1 MNPLNPIK
9 PTVPSPRVRPAED
22 NVKRREPGTGRGKSK
37 RDNPAGKP
45 VKPGSDEHQIDEL
58 A

>member
-9 PTVPSPRVRPAED
+9 PTLPSARVQRPEE
-22 NVKRREPGTGRGKSK
+22 NVKRREPGTGSGKSK
-37 RDNPAGKP
+37 QDNRDRKPA
-45 VKPGSDEHQIDEL
+45 KPGPDEHQIDEL